1 MCSRIHSGTHGHEQP
16 GEARFEHRWEQQGA
30 CFTKRLQS
38 KGMTKQRSREILDA
52 KEPKNLVDKA
62 VDKVE
67 EKEKIREKA
76 NENLCQP

>member
-1 MCSRIHSGTHGHEQP
+1 
-16 GEARFEHRWEQQGA
+16 
-30 CFTKRLQS
+30 
-38 KGMTKQRSREILDA
+38 MTKQRSREILDA